1 MKVPTEQKA
10 SSLTNRLIFFDNLRG
25 LIIVFVTFFHSSM
38 NYTLLDSFWRKVI
51 PLDVFLMLIL
61 FFIAG
66 YFALPSLQKK
76 GIKQFLTC
84 KLKRLGLPLIVGILF
99 VLPILDYLHYR
110 HTVTFSGTPSSGI
123 SEYWISCV
131 TKIGEFNMGLL
142 NIHEQFYMPDQFYQH
157 YLWFLS
163 LLIVFFVV
171 LSGFYFLKKEW
182 VYNPSNTSEHSRV
195 FGKSFQKVFFISGLL
210 LSGYYYAI
218 IQFVPSE
225 ATFFTMGNIIQL
237 QPARLGLYFGGFL
250 LGIFA
255 FTKNWFKND
264 EAPTTVF
271 KAGSTTIILLVGTIL
286 IGKLYF
292 ESLIPSS
299 EIQLSFALMYNFLCL
314 STLLLLITTA
324 KKYWNTPSKTH
335 QKLTLNSYNIYLFHY
350 APIIIIQLLLSSITT
365 IPAVIKSVIVFSIT
379 LIICFGL
386 SQYIVRPM
394 LRKLK
399 DIHQNIRT
407 AFVPSKSVT
416 VR

>member
-1 MKVPTEQKA
+1 
-10 SSLTNRLIFFDNLRG
+10 
-25 LIIVFVTFFHSSM
+25 
-38 NYTLLDSFWRKVI
+38 
-51 PLDVFLMLIL
+51 MLIL

-76 GIKQFLTC
+76 GVKQFLTC

-131 TKIGEFNMGLL
+131 TKIGEFNLGLL
-142 NIHEQFYMPDQFYQH
+142 NINEPFYMPDQFYQH

-163 LLIVFFVV
+163 LLIVFFIAI
-171 LSGFYFLKKEW
+171 SGFYSLKKGFGCPQTR
-182 VYNPSNTSEHSRV
+182 PSENSRV
-195 FGKSFQKVFFISGLL
+195 FGKSFQKVFILSGIL

-255 FTKNWFKND
+255 FTRNWFKNN
-264 EAPTTVF
+264 ETPTTVV
-271 KAGSTTIILLVGTIL
+271 KAGSVTALLLLGTIL
-286 IGKLYF
+286 IGKIYF
-292 ESLIPSS
+292 DSIIPSS
-299 EIQLSFALMYNFLCL
+299 EIQLTFALTYNFLCL
-314 STLLLLITTA
+314 STLLLLITAA
-324 KKYWNTPSKTH
+324 KKYWNMPSKTH

-350 APIIIIQLLLSSITT
+350 APIIIIQLLLSSVTT
-365 IPAVIKSVIVFSIT
+365 IPAVIKSVIVFTMT

-386 SQYIVRPM
+386 SEYIVRP
-394 LRKLK
+394 LHYKFK
-399 DIHQNIRT
+399 FIQQKFQKS
-407 AFVPSKSVT
+407 FVTSESLLAP
-416 VR
+416 